1 MSFSLLNYA
10 GIPKDI
16 HLAVA
21 KLPEDPA
28 RVDKDEV
35 TELLDPAERE
45 QYRAMKNERRKN
57 EFLSTRHL
65 VKGLADKFGLLEQG
79 FKIKKDTMGKPYGE
93 AGGSHIYLSIAHC
106 TREVMCG
113 LSESMDLGVDLE
125 PMERKVNK
133 GLGKRIYHP
142 EEQEEI
148 TGLDLI
154 RVWTIKESLVKLDGK
169 GLRTN
174 LNDLLLSRSSES
186 EFSCIFNNE
195 KSARICSFEYDDHWV
210 SVAYFA

>member
-21 KLPEDPA
+21 KLPQDTTHK
-28 RVDKDEV
+28 DTDEV
-35 TELLDPAERE
+35 PELLDAAERE
-45 QYRAMKNERRKN
+45 EYQAIKNGRRKN
-57 EFLSTRHL
+57 EFLSTRLL
-65 VKGLADKFGLLEQG
+65 VKGLANKFGLLEQG
-79 FKIKKDTMGKPYGE
+79 FTIKKDTMGKPYGE
-93 AGGSHIYLSIAHC
+93 ADGCHIYLSIAHC

-125 PMERKVNK
+125 PMERKVHE

-142 EEQEEI
+142 KEPEEI
-148 TGLDLI
+148 IRLDLI
-154 RVWTIKESLVKLDGK
+154 QVWTIKESLVKLDGK

-174 LNDLLLSRSSES
+174 LNELLLSRNSES